1 MLIGNRLNPNS
12 VINTDLVTDYWKGQ
26 RQDHAKPFTIT
37 FGFAAGTSKDAICAV
52 WEFEQE
58 EERTRERVL
67 LSEERRKWQVE
78 NGGKACEETRSEV

>member
-37 FGFAAGTSKDAICAV
+37 FGFAAGTSEDAICAV
-52 WEFEQE
+52 WEFEKE
-58 EERTRERVL
+58 EDRDLQWNNLMGAMSV
-67 LSEERRKWQVE
+67 QFFD
-78 NGGKACEETRSEV
+78 